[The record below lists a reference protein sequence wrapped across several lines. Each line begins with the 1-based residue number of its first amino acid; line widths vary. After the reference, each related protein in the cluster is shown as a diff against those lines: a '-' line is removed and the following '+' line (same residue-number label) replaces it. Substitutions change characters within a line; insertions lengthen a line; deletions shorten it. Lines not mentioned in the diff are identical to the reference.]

1 MRWTTRPTRIFAP
14 DLFERPR
21 CVRYARM
28 FTSSLKTVALVAVGL
43 LALIAPASLP
53 CAAASPDAVPI
64 LTPAA
69 PKTPRING
77 PSVFGVRPNSPF
89 QYLIPASGERPMSY
103 GVDGLPDG
111 LSIDANTGIIRGTL
125 IEPGEYVVTLRAK
138 SSLGASEKSFRIRC
152 GDTIALTP
160 PMGWNS
166 WNVWGASVSA
176 EKVVRSAKALVDS
189 GLAQH
194 GWTYINID
202 DGWQGARSGEGYPL
216 QGNEKFSDMKAMCDQ
231 VHALGL
237 KVGIYST
244 PWISSYANYAGGSS
258 DDPKGAWSREGDHEK
273 SKRFG
278 KYSFV
283 TADAKQWGAWGIDY
297 LKYDWHTIDVP
308 HVEEMSKALRASGRD
323 IVFSLSNSAPYEHAA
338 DWARLANC
346 WRTTGDIWDYWDQTD
361 HDWRFGVSEIA
372 FTQDR
377 WASVAGPGHWNDPDM
392 LVVGQVGWGP
402 TLHATHLSPDQQY
415 SHISMWCLLSAP
427 LLIGCDL
434 EQLDEFT
441 RNLLTNDEVLA
452 LQYDALGKQA
462 VRVATI
468 GAVDVYLKSL
478 EDGSRAL
485 GFFNRGKTATKF
497 VFNKFNRFGLNGT
510 LNVRDLWRQQDLPD
524 IKGELALEVPAEG
537 VALLKVRPVR

>member
-1 MRWTTRPTRIFAP
+1 M
-14 DLFERPR
+14 
-21 CVRYARM
+21 
-28 FTSSLKTVALVAVGL
+28 
-43 LALIAPASLP
+43 
-53 CAAASPDAVPI
+53 PI
-64 LTPAA
+64 LTPPA

-77 PSVFGVRPNSPF
+77 PSVYGVRPGSPF
-89 QYLIPASGERPMSY
+89 QYLIPATGERPMSY

-111 LSIDANTGIIRGTL
+111 LMIDAHTGIIRGAL
-125 IEPGEYVVTLRAK
+125 PEPGEYVVTLRAK
-138 SSLGASEKSFRIRC
+138 NALGAAEKQLRIRC

-166 WNVWGASVSA
+166 WNCWGSSVSA
-176 EKVVRSAKALVDS
+176 EKVLRSAKALVDS

-202 DGWQGARSGEGYPL
+202 DGWQGARSGPNQAL
-216 QGNEKFSDMKAMCDQ
+216 VGNEKFLDMKGLCDQ

-237 KVGIYST
+237 KIGIYST
-244 PWISSYANYAGGSS
+244 PWISSYANFAGGSS
-258 DDPKGAWSREGDHEK
+258 DDPKGAWSRSLDHEK

-278 KYSFV
+278 RTSFAQ
-283 TADAKQWGAWGIDY
+283 ADAKQWGAWGIDY
-297 LKYDWHTIDVP
+297 LKYDWHPIDVP

-323 IVFSLSNSAPYEHAA
+323 IIFSLSNSAPFEHAA

-372 FTQDR
+372 FNQDR
-377 WASVAGPGHWNDPDM
+377 WARFGGPGHWNDPDM

-402 TLHATHLSPDQQY
+402 NLHATHLSPDQQY
-415 SHISMWCLLSAP
+415 AHISMWCLLSAP

-452 LQYDALGKQA
+452 LQYDANGQQA

-468 GAVDVYLKSL
+468 GAVDVYLKQL
-478 EDGSRAL
+478 ADGGRAI
-485 GFFNRGKTATKF
+485 GFFNRGKTPSKF
-497 VFNKFNRFGLNGT
+497 TFNKLNRLNFVGEWT
-510 LNVRDLWRQQDLPD
+510 VRDLWRQTDLGTT
-524 IKGELALEVPAEG
+524 KGSLDLDVPAEG
-537 VALLKVRPVR
+537 VVLLKLKPVASKMIDG

>member
-1 MRWTTRPTRIFAP
+1 MFSPYIRPVVI
-14 DLFERPR
+14 
-21 CVRYARM
+21 
-28 FTSSLKTVALVAVGL
+28 ALAGL
-43 LALIAPASLP
+43 LAFSASAAPT
-53 CAAASPDAVPI
+53 DVPSAPPMVI
-64 LTPAA
+64 LTPPA

-77 PSVFGVRPNSPF
+77 PSVFGVRPDSPF
-89 QYLIPASGERPMSY
+89 QYLIPASGDRPMTF

-111 LSIDANTGIIRGTL
+111 LSIDANTGIIRGAL
-125 IEPGEYVVTLRAK
+125 REPGDYVVTLRAK
-138 SSLGASEKSFRIRC
+138 NALGVAEKTFRIRA

-166 WNVWGASVSA
+166 WNCWAASVSA

-194 GWTYINID
+194 GWSYINID
-202 DGWQGARSGEGYPL
+202 DGWQGARTGEGHAL
-216 QGNEKFSDMKAMCDQ
+216 QGNEKFPDMKAMCDQ

-237 KVGIYST
+237 KIGLYST
-244 PWISSYANYAGGSS
+244 PWISSYANFAGGSS
-258 DDPKGAWSREGDHEK
+258 DDPSGKWSRELDHEK

-278 KYSFV
+278 KNSYDE
-283 TADAKQWGAWGIDY
+283 ADAKQWGAWGIDY
-297 LKYDWHTIDVP
+297 LKYDWHPIDVP
-308 HVEEMSKALRASGRD
+308 HVESMSKALRASGRD
-323 IVFSLSNSAPYEHAA
+323 IVFSLSNAASFEHAS

-346 WRTTGDIWDYWDQTD
+346 WRTTGDIWDYWDTTD
-361 HDWRFGVSEIA
+361 HDWRFSVTEIA

-402 TLHATHLSPDQQY
+402 SLHATHLSPDQQY
-415 SHISMWCLLSAP
+415 SHISMWCMLSAP

-434 EQLDEFT
+434 EQLDDFT

-468 GAVDVYLKSL
+468 GGVDVYAKPL

-485 GFFNRGKTATKF
+485 GFFNRGKTAEKI
-497 VFNKFNRFGLNGT
+497 VFNKLNRLGLNGT
-510 LNVRDLWRQQDLPD
+510 LKVRDLWRQQDLPEA
-524 IKGELALEVPAEG
+524 KGALNLEVPADG
-537 VALLKVRPVR
+537 VVLLKLRSTT

>member
-1 MRWTTRPTRIFAP
+1 
-14 DLFERPR
+14 
-21 CVRYARM
+21 M
-28 FTSSLKTVALVAVGL
+28 FSSNLNTFSRAVGVALTLLGTVAPL
-43 LALIAPASLP
+43 
-53 CAAASPDAVPI
+53 AAAAPTPADSMSKI
-64 LTPAA
+64 LTPPPPA
-69 PKTPRING
+69 TPRING
-77 PSVFGVRPNSPF
+77 PSVFGVRPESPF
-89 QYLIPASGERPMSY
+89 QYLIPASGDRPMSY

-111 LSIDANTGIIRGTL
+111 LSIDANTGIIRGAL
-125 IEPGEYVVTLRAK
+125 REPGEYVVTLRAK
-138 SSLGASEKSFRIRC
+138 NAAGVAEKTFRIRA
-152 GDTIALTP
+152 GDSIALTP

-166 WNVWGASVSA
+166 WNCWGASVSA

-202 DGWQGARSGEGYPL
+202 DGWQGARTGENLAL
-216 QGNEKFSDMKAMCDQ
+216 QGNEKFPDMKAMCDQ
-231 VHALGL
+231 VHGLGL

-244 PWISSYANYAGGSS
+244 PWISSYANFAGGSS
-258 DDPKGAWSREGDHEK
+258 DDPKGAWSREGEHEK

-278 KYSFV
+278 KTAFT

-297 LKYDWHTIDVP
+297 LKYDWHPIDVP

-323 IVFSLSNSAPYEHAA
+323 IVFSLSNSAPFEHAA

-346 WRTTGDIWDYWDQTD
+346 WRTTGDIWDYWDKTD
-361 HDWRFGVSEIA
+361 HDWRFGVSEIG

-377 WASVAGPGHWNDPDM
+377 WAPFAGPGHWNDPDM
-392 LVVGQVGWGP
+392 LVIGQVGWGP
-402 TLHATHLSPDQQY
+402 SLHATHLSPDQQY
-415 SHISMWCLLSAP
+415 AHISLWCLLSAP

-452 LQYDALGKQA
+452 LQYDALGQQA

-468 GAVDVYLKSL
+468 GGVDVYLKPL

-485 GFFNRGKTATKF
+485 GFFNRGKTTETF
-497 VFNKFNRFGLNGT
+497 VFNKLNRFGLNGT
-510 LNVRDLWRQQDLPD
+510 LKVRDLWRQQDLPD
-524 IKGELALEVPAEG
+524 SKGALNLEVPAEG
-537 VALLKVRPVR
+537 VVLLKLRRAQAR